1 MKLETILN
9 AMIGTGLFAFEWKDE
24 DKAKRKRQHEAFRAQ
39 ILRVFEQGW
48 CFQCGRREFD
58 GTIYHTYDCK
68 YSEMER
74 QLAEKDKEIEQW
86 EIYHGFH
93 MGDQGMIETITE
105 KDKRLDVLRAE
116 YDFLLD
122 GSKEL
127 KAELEE
133 KEYQIYLH
141 EQALAHQDA
150 KIAEKDKRI
159 DVLRAEYDFLLDE
172 QRGGQ

>member
-1 MKLETILN
+1 MKLETYLN
-9 AMIGTGLFAFEWKDE
+9 AMVGVTYCLE
-24 DKAKRKRQHEAFRAQ
+24 RTPTKRQRQYNAFRDR
-39 ILRVFEQGW
+39 ILRTFEQ
-48 CFQCGRREFD
+48 
-58 GTIYHTYDCK
+58 Y
-68 YSEMER
+68 
-74 QLAEKDKEIEQW
+74 

-93 MGDQGMIETITE
+93 MGDVMMIETITE

-150 KIAEKDKRI
+150 KIAELEATVTELLVISAKERI
-159 DVLRAEYDFLLDE
+159 ARLEEA
-172 QRGGQ
+172 